1 MRKKNAEELA
11 GIEGRRCYESMSNLL
26 EVEWE
31 SDDDGV
37 RVFPP
42 PSSRVLFGECQSLP
56 PVLWLGDIISTP
68 KTI

>member
-11 GIEGRRCYESMSNLL
+11 GIGGKKVQREHEQFI

-56 PVLWLGDIISTP
+56 PVLWLGDIILPTL
-68 KTI
+68 